1 MPSKKKKTVKNP
13 MGVALSILAV
23 ILIMIGIPGGINALQ
38 SEIEADQEPV
48 LLYSLNITDAISV
61 TENENVTYFGLDETG
76 EDYNLIYFNGPITF
90 FAIKFENIDWS
101 KITYYK
107 TYYND
112 TIDGVRIWLLM
123 VVSDTFST
131 EGYYHHVGNVE
142 YEISFIDRLIL
153 NQEPYIFIKTSSTTI
168 CEHIEEGD
176 YMEFSIE
183 FYGIE
188 DPVIPLDLIPNYGA
202 LAGGFILTVMALF
215 ATPWLNVSD
224 VQNSLK
230 KPVKK
235 KKKNNGGKK

>member
-1 MPSKKKKTVKNP
+1 MPSKKKKSVKNP
-13 MGVALSILAV
+13 TGVALSFLAV

-38 SEIEADQEPV
+38 AEIEAEQEPV

-76 EDYNLIYFNGPITF
+76 EDYNLIYFNGPIS
-90 FAIKFENIDWS
+90 AVNMRFENINWLEVTT
-101 KITYYK
+101 IK
-107 TYYND
+107 TYYNG
-112 TIDGVRIWLLM
+112 TIPPWLKINVGQYTPYTEITFIPNGSYEIDISIIDRIRFNNEPQLLIRSM
-123 VVSDTFST
+123 TT
-131 EGYYHHVGNVE
+131 EVGNNIV
-142 YEISFIDRLIL
+142 
-153 NQEPYIFIKTSSTTI
+153 
-168 CEHIEEGD
+168 EGD
-176 YMEFSIE
+176 YIEFSIE

-235 KKKNNGGKK
+235 KKKGGKK

>member
-1 MPSKKKKTVKNP
+1 MPSKKKKSVKNP
-13 MGVALSILAV
+13 TGVALSFLAV

-38 SEIEADQEPV
+38 SEIEAEQEPV

-76 EDYNLIYFNGPITF
+76 EDYNLIYFNGPIDGF
-90 FAIKFENIDWS
+90 NIKFENIDWS

-112 TIDGVRIWLLM
+112 TIDANIWLMM
-123 VVSDTFST
+123 VVSDTYST
-131 EGYYHHVGNVE
+131 EGYYHYVGNDE

-153 NQEPYIFIKTSSTTI
+153 NQEPYIFIKTSSTAI
-168 CEHIEEGD
+168 YEQIEEGD
-176 YMEFSIE
+176 YIEFSIE

-188 DPVIPLDLIPNYGA
+188 DPAIPLDLIPNYGA

-215 ATPWLNVSD
+215 TTPWLNVSD

-235 KKKNNGGKK
+235 KNYNGGKK